1 MILPD
6 VALDPL
12 HRFSVFRTSDPE
24 ELRHLGSTLFG
35 ATRIELDNIDN
46 FEARV
51 NLIQLQEIGLAFG
64 ATTSDLAVDHLET
77 DFIRF
82 QIALKGRATT
92 SANGM
97 ITEINDRQLAITPS
111 GVSSRTVCEAGH
123 ERLTLR
129 LNHQALSQR
138 LTELLGAKPKDEMK
152 FEPAIDVDHPDAQFL
167 CQLVHF
173 FSRQLD
179 SNACK
184 LPAAVCR
191 ELEQAVQIGFL
202 WATRHAFSQVLRNQE
217 SVSAP
222 SIVKR
227 LEEFIEANWQDA
239 LTVERLAQEAGTS
252 ARAIFRAFERSRGYS
267 PMAFAKMV
275 RLRRAREILMSG
287 DPKVSVTATA
297 FKCNFGSVSHFARDY
312 RDAFGELPSQTISAA
327 RR

>member
-6 VALDPL
+6 FALDPL
-12 HRFSVFRTSDPE
+12 HRFPVFRTSDPE

-35 ATRIELDNIDN
+35 AARIDLDNTDN

-64 ATTSDLAVDHLET
+64 ATTSDLAIDHLET

-82 QIALKGRATT
+82 QIALKGRAST

-123 ERLTLR
+123 QRLTLR
-129 LNHQALSQR
+129 LNDRALSQR
-138 LTELLGAKPKDEMK
+138 LTVLLGAKPKGEMK
-152 FEPAIDVDHPDAQFL
+152 FEPAIDVDRPETQFL

-173 FSRQLD
+173 LSQQLD
-179 SNACK
+179 SNAFK
-184 LPAAVCR
+184 LPAAVCL
-191 ELEQAVQIGFL
+191 ELEHALQTGFL
-202 WATRHAFSQVLRNQE
+202 WATRHAFSHVLQSQE
-217 SVSAP
+217 SALAP
-222 SIVKR
+222 RMVKR

-239 LTVERLAQEAGTS
+239 LTIERLAGEAGTS

-275 RLRRAREILMSG
+275 RLRRAREIFMSG
-287 DPKVSVTATA
+287 DPGVSVTATA
-297 FKCNFGSVSHFARDY
+297 FICNFGSVGHFARNY